1 MTHEGTMTANPARFT
16 IDCRGETCL
25 TQDAADTLDLETC
38 VCRYSLL
45 LFRLAYGVLRNSHD
59 AEDVVQETFLRAHRQ
74 GIASVRDTQ
83 AWLATVAF
91 RIAVDRKRK
100 TEPLPLAEYGVPSG
114 QPNAERLAIRREQV
128 ERLQTLLTSLPEAF
142 RQCRPSRSRSYE
154 GSRIRRAVARS
165 TKGIPRCRTGVRC
178 GESDTAATCRNST
191 RATECIG

>member
-1 MTHEGTMTANPARFT
+1 MTHEGTMAANPARFT

-91 RIAVDRKRK
+91 RIALDRKRK

-128 ERLQTLLTSLPEAF
+128 ERLQTLITSLPEEF
-142 RQCRPSRSRSYE
+142 RLPLVLSAIDELNSRQIGEMLGLPESSVR
-154 GSRIRRAVARS
+154 GRIMRARQILKDKMSALS
-165 TKGIPRCRTGVRC
+165 
-178 GESDTAATCRNST
+178 ES
-191 RATECIG
+191 EL

>member
-1 MTHEGTMTANPARFT
+1 MTHEGTMAANPARFT

-128 ERLQTLLTSLPEAF
+128 ERLQTLITSLPEAF
-142 RQCRPSRSRSYE
+142 RLPLVLSAIDELNSRQIGEMLGLPESSVR
-154 GSRIRRAVARS
+154 GPIMRARQILKDKTSALS
-165 TKGIPRCRTGVRC
+165 
-178 GESDTAATCRNST
+178 ES
-191 RATECIG
+191 EL

>member
-1 MTHEGTMTANPARFT
+1 MTHEGTMAANPARFT

-128 ERLQTLLTSLPEAF
+128 ERLQTLITSLPEEF
-142 RQCRPSRSRSYE
+142 RLPLVLSAIDELNSRQIGEMLGLPESSVR
-154 GSRIRRAVARS
+154 GRIMRARQILKDKMSALS
-165 TKGIPRCRTGVRC
+165 
-178 GESDTAATCRNST
+178 ES
-191 RATECIG
+191 EL

>member
-1 MTHEGTMTANPARFT
+1 MTHEGTMAANPARFR

-91 RIAVDRKRK
+91 RIALDRKRK

-128 ERLQTLLTSLPEAF
+128 ERLQTLITSLPEAF
-142 RQCRPSRSRSYE
+142 RLPLVLSAIDELNSRQIGEMLGLPESSVR
-154 GSRIRRAVARS
+154 GRIMRARQILKDKMSALS
-165 TKGIPRCRTGVRC
+165 
-178 GESDTAATCRNST
+178 ES
-191 RATECIG
+191 EL